1 MQILNLPPVSLAESQ
16 RVVMLRERVIQE
28 LADIREKRIAEIV
41 DDEQAK
47 ELVMTIVQKFCEDL
61 GFSDVSMAIIE
72 AWQNW

>member
-1 MQILNLPPVSLAESQ
+1 
-16 RVVMLRERVIQE
+16 MLRERVIQE
-28 LADIREKRIAEIV
+28 LADIREKRITEIV

>member
-1 MQILNLPPVSLAESQ
+1 
-16 RVVMLRERVIQE
+16 MLRERVIQE

-41 DDEQAK
+41 DDEQAR

>member
-1 MQILNLPPVSLAESQ
+1 
-16 RVVMLRERVIQE
+16 MLRERVIQE
-28 LADIREKRIAEIV
+28 LTDIREKRIAEIV

>member
-1 MQILNLPPVSLAESQ
+1 
-16 RVVMLRERVIQE
+16 MLRERVIQE